1 MTRDRLVAFGE
12 KISIRL
18 QPAQSYRLKKHEMRV
33 GEPIGNIINR
43 QLRRLHQAISEGTEP
58 TEPTA
63 APGAK
68 SIVYRFRPE
77 LERVE
82 PFIGQMR
89 SRRGWEND
97 RVAVECLLPWSC
109 ELPIVVPLLSAEE
122 MYQNLSNHFEC
133 SELIPIRS
141 ALLAVCDRCSLEQA
155 KAWLWEMSE
164 VGKVVLRLPRD
175 KHLAGEV
182 VRLPDGRGKLY
193 FYVDLARAK

>member
-1 MTRDRLVAFGE
+1 MSRNRLIAFGE

-43 QLRRLHQAISEGTEP
+43 QLKRLHQAISEGTQPAEP
-58 TEPTA
+58 TPA
-63 APGAK
+63 LGSK
-68 SIVYRFRPE
+68 SVVYRFRPE
-77 LERVE
+77 LDLVE

-89 SRRGWEND
+89 SQRGWEND

-122 MYQNLSNHFEC
+122 MYQNLFNHFDH

-155 KAWLWEMSE
+155 KAWLWELSE
-164 VGKVVLRLPRD
+164 AGEVVLRLPRD

-193 FYVDLARAK
+193 FYLELVSAK